1 MHKIYTSC
9 MTFSSCKSF
18 IDIGID
24 ILAFFQRV
32 SREAPKLPIKLAQH
46 LQTAFR
52 CIYSD
57 PRTESNR
64 AGKSN
69 VTYHAPLPSPAF
81 SQYSGATSKMQPP
94 ENSWLARRNRISLSH
109 RNRCVSP
116 RLFPR
121 GESKR
126 RRSLILEGET
136 FL

>member
-1 MHKIYTSC
+1 
-9 MTFSSCKSF
+9 MTLFSSCKSF
-18 IDIGID
+18 IKNDIGID
-24 ILAFFQRV
+24 IDIPAFFFFKEY
-32 SREAPKLPIKLAQH
+32 REKPRSCRLNQH
-46 LQTAFR
+46 SQIAFR

-57 PRTESNR
+57 SRTESNR

-69 VTYHAPLPSPAF
+69 VTYHAPLPSSAF

-121 GESKR
+121 GESKQ
-126 RRSLILEGET
+126 RRSLVLEGET